1 MTQYRIIVLIASL
14 ILIGAL
20 FALPKVVVNNEPAD
34 AAEPE
39 TAETTGAIGDN
50 NEAHAGLDD
59 KAGEEMIADLK
70 GNWTA
75 NANDNEK
82 NAKFADSLSVAYT
95 TVSKPD
101 SAVKYAEMALS
112 LEPALHRYRN
122 AGEANYLAFVY
133 EMDAT
138 RRQELAERARYN
150 FDKVLEEDPGDMD
163 VKTKAAMTYLS
174 SSNPM
179 QGIMMLRE
187 VLEEDPTHEKAL
199 FNMGALSMQSNQ
211 WDRAVDRFES
221 LVKHYPD
228 HLEGNFYLGVSYFE
242 SGHKED
248 ARKQLLKVKDM
259 NANAEVQASV
269 DDYLSRIKN

>member
-1 MTQYRIIVLIASL
+1 MTQYRIIVIIASL

-20 FALPKVVVNNEPAD
+20 FALPMVVVDNDPAE

-39 TAETTGAIGDN
+39 TAETTGELGDN
-50 NEAHAGLDD
+50 DEAHAGLNDESKD
-59 KAGEEMIADLK
+59 EMIADLK

-82 NAKFADSLSVAYT
+82 SAKFADSLSVAYT

-101 SAVKYAEMALS
+101 SAVKYAELALEI
-112 LEPALHRYRN
+112 EPALHRYRN

-133 EMDAT
+133 EMDAA
-138 RRQELAERARYN
+138 RRQELAERAREN
-150 FDKVLEEDPGDMD
+150 FMKVLEEDPGDMD
-163 VKTKAAMTYLS
+163 TKTKTAMTYLS
-174 SSNPM
+174 SANPM

-187 VLEEDPTHEKAL
+187 VLEVDPTHEKAL

-211 WDRAVDRFES
+211 WDRAVDRFET

-242 SGHKED
+242 ADHKED
-248 ARKQLLKVKDM
+248 ARKQFLKVKEM
-259 NANAEVQASV
+259 NATDEVQASV
-269 DDYLSRIKN
+269 DDYLSQIKN